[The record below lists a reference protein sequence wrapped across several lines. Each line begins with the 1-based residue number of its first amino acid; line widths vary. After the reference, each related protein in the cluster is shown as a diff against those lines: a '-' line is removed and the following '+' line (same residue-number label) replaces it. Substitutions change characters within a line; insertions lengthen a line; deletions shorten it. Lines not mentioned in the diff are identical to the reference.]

1 MAFEKTASLTGGGRV
16 MMSRVLLYVLTFI
29 ALLCAAS
36 VVLTTLR
43 AMYDAYLPLPF
54 MDQWAVLSLQD
65 CIDQLFSQ
73 HNEHRIVV
81 FRLLSMLDQLLSSG
95 TYLVNFYASL
105 AMQVVHAVTFAALVY
120 WAGVRG
126 AANVI
131 LAGAISLGY
140 MFWGGQW
147 ENFLYSFQTQFFAV
161 FLAGTLAFA
170 AIAAVRGWAGVGA
183 ASLCAALAVGS
194 LSNGVL
200 VCLLLPPL
208 AIWLGRPRRETA
220 VLAGVAA
227 GLIALYLAGYQSPDP
242 DLTPF
247 AALLKPLTSLRYTLA
262 YLGQPL
268 EELLRV
274 QIAAVQGHRHLIAIV
289 MGGIGV
295 GLGIFGGAV
304 LVVRPSFATPAR
316 LVLLYVILF
325 IAASAA
331 LTSLGRLTFGVG
343 QALASRYLTPSL
355 IFWLALTFLWWSL
368 LPGRFRLL
376 APASAVCALMLMAG
390 YGRHV
395 DDVVHAMRL
404 TRDGAATA
412 LLSNVRDD
420 QEFAKIFLDP
430 QVVAARADILRQ
442 KRLAL
447 FATPWAGWLGTPLV
461 AHATLRPAS
470 ACLGAFE
477 GAQAVPDNP
486 PGTAFRVT
494 GWAWD
499 PARAGAPEK
508 ILLVD
513 AAGTIVGYGLTDGLR
528 PDIVASIPPVTR
540 QEVGWRG
547 HVKLTGPTQVGAF
560 ILLEDGRSACP
571 LGGSRLLGGPA

>member
-1 MAFEKTASLTGGGRV
+1 

-29 ALLCAAS
+29 ALLCAAL

-43 AMYDAYLPLPF
+43 AMYDAYIPLPF
-54 MDQWAVLSLQD
+54 MDQWAVVSVQD

-81 FRLLSMLDQLLSSG
+81 FRLISILDHMLSHG
-95 TYLVNFYASL
+95 TYLVNFYVSI
-105 AMQVVHAVTFAALVY
+105 AMQLVHAVAFTVLVY

-126 AANVI
+126 TLNVV
-131 LAGAISLGY
+131 LAGAIALGY

-161 FLAGTLAFA
+161 FFAGTLAFA
-170 AIAAVRGWAGVGA
+170 AIAALPGWAGVGA

-194 LSNGVL
+194 MSNGVL

-208 AIWLGRPRRETA
+208 ALWLRRPWRETA

-227 GLIALYLAGYQSPDP
+227 GLIGLYLLGYQSPDP

-274 QIAAVQGHRHLIAIV
+274 QMAAVQGHRHLVAIV

-295 GLGIFGGAV
+295 GLGVGAGAV
-304 LVVRPSFATPAR
+304 LLARPSVATPAR
-316 LVLLYVILF
+316 LVLLHVIVF

-355 IFWLALTFLWWSL
+355 VFWLALTFLWWSL
-368 LPGRFRLL
+368 LPDRVRLV
-376 APASAVCALMLMAG
+376 APASAVFALVLMAG
-390 YGRHV
+390 YARTV
-395 DDVVHAMRL
+395 EDVVEAMRV
-404 TRDGAATA
+404 TRNGAATA
-412 LLSNVRDD
+412 LLSNVRDNA
-420 QEFAKIFLDP
+420 EFGRIFLDP
-430 QVVAARADILRQ
+430 QVVAERAVLLRRQ
-442 KRLAL
+442 RLTL
-447 FATPWAGWLGTPLV
+447 FADPWAGWMGTPLA
-461 AHATLRPAS
+461 AHAAIAPATS
-470 ACLGAFE
+470 CLGAFE
-477 GAQAVPDNP
+477 GAQAVPDAA
-486 PGTAFRVT
+486 PGSAFRVT

-499 PARAGAPEK
+499 AARAGAPEK
-508 ILLVD
+508 ILMVD
-513 AAGTIVGYGLTDGLR
+513 AAGTIVGYGLTDGRR
-528 PDIVASIPPVTR
+528 PDVPAAIPVVTR

-547 HVKLTGPTQVGAF
+547 HVKLTEPTQVGAF
-560 ILLEDGRSACP
+560 ILLADGRSACP
-571 LGGSRLLGGPA
+571 LGRPRLLGAPL

>member
-1 MAFEKTASLTGGGRV
+1 
-16 MMSRVLLYVLTFI
+16 MMSRVLPYVLTLI
-29 ALLCAAS
+29 AAVCAAL
-36 VVLTTLR
+36 VVMTTLR
-43 AMYDAYLPLPF
+43 AMYDAYIPLPF
-54 MDQWAVLSLQD
+54 MDQWAVLSIQD
-65 CIDQLFSQ
+65 CMDQLFAQ

-81 FRLLSMLDQLLSSG
+81 FRLLSILDYLLARG
-95 TYLVNFYASL
+95 TYLVNFYASIL
-105 AMQVVHAVTFAALVY
+105 LQLIHAFTLAALVY

-126 AANVI
+126 RVNAV
-131 LAGAISLGY
+131 LAGAIALGY

-170 AIAAVRGWAGVGA
+170 ALAAVRGWAGVGA

-208 AIWLGRPRRETA
+208 AVWLGRPWRETA
-220 VLAGVAA
+220 VGAGVAV
-227 GLIALYLAGYQSPDP
+227 GLIALYLVGYQSPDP

-274 QIAAVQGHRHLIAIV
+274 QIAAVEGHRHLIAIA
-289 MGGIGV
+289 MGAIGV
-295 GLGIFGGAV
+295 GLGVFAGVV
-304 LVVRPSFATPAR
+304 LVARPSHATPAR
-316 LVLLYVILF
+316 LVLLHVIVF

-355 IFWLALTFLWWSL
+355 VFWLALTFLWWSL
-368 LPGRFRLL
+368 LPGRIRIL
-376 APASAVCALMLMAG
+376 APASAVCALVLMAG
-390 YGRHV
+390 YGHHV
-395 DDVVHAMRL
+395 DAVVQALRL
-404 TRDGAATA
+404 SRDGAATA

-420 QEFAKIFLDP
+420 EEFAKIFLDP
-430 QVVAARADILRQ
+430 EVVAERAELLRRRQ
-442 KRLAL
+442 LAL
-447 FATPWAGWLGTPLV
+447 FAEPWASWRGTPLS

-470 ACLGAFE
+470 ACLGAFA
-477 GAQAVPDNP
+477 GAQPVPGTA

-499 PARAGAPEK
+499 PARAGAPDK

-513 AAGTIVGYGLTDGLR
+513 AGGIIVGYGLTEGPR
-528 PDIVASIPPVTR
+528 PVIAATLPPGTP
-540 QEVGWRG
+540 QEVSWRG
-547 HVKLTGPTQVGAF
+547 HVKLTGSTQVAAF
-560 ILLEDGRSACP
+560 ILLDDGRSACP
-571 LGGSRLLGGPA
+571 LGGPRLLDGPL